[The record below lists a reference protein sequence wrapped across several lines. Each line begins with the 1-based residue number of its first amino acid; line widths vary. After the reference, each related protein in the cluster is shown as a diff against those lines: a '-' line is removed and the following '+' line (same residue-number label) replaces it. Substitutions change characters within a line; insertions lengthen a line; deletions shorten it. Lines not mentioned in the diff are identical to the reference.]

1 MTMTNRLQ
9 LRVSPCAFFFAL
21 LLLPVLALA
30 EPPALPATPEKPADF
45 ARALDWKG
53 GDGEG
58 FALAAVRLGSH
69 GGFERLVFEFAGGS
83 KGAVL
88 PRLAARSET
97 YPERLVLDLSGLA
110 SRAQGAELSYQ
121 TLRKSR
127 LLSGLA
133 FVPSCGSGASAV
145 ILPARPVRYALSVLK
160 NPSRLVVDLAEAEK
174 LPLPDLRYSLQT
186 MALEGD
192 AACLFL
198 EMVQAE
204 KGAPGRLLGSVAGRT
219 VGEAG
224 LYDTPEDAR
233 KAMAGLPRLLESFS
247 LEIKARG
254 PLDVPQD

>member
-1 MTMTNRLQ
+1 MTMTNRLP
-9 LRVSPCAFFFAL
+9 LPAWSLLSAL
-21 LLLPVLALA
+21 LLLPSLALA
-30 EPPALPATPEKPADF
+30 EPAALPATPEKPADF
-45 ARALDWKG
+45 SRALDWKG

-83 KGAVL
+83 RGATL
-88 PRLAARSET
+88 PRLAVRSET

-110 SRAQGAELSYQ
+110 SRAQGTELSYQ
-121 TLRKSR
+121 ALRKSR

-133 FVPSCGSGASAV
+133 FVPSCGAGTSAV
-145 ILPARPVRYALSVLK
+145 LLPARPVRYALSVLK

-186 MALEGD
+186 LALEGD

-198 EMVQAE
+198 EKVQAE
-204 KGAPGRLLGSVAGRT
+204 KGAPGRLLGTVAGRT

-224 LYDTPEDAR
+224 IYDTPDEAR
-233 KAMAGLPRLLESFS
+233 KALEGMPRLLESFS
-247 LEIKARG
+247 LVIKARG